1 MNFKKLQVLPPVVAE
16 PEPPGTA
23 TFRVW
28 PEPIFLLAGAESR
41 SRLFKAALAASKK
54 ESLVLTKHDLKQF
67 MTINLIQKSSVAKP
81 KLFIFGSGS
90 DYNFGSSYSHILA
103 L

>member
-54 ESLVLTKHDLKQF
+54 ESLVLTKHDLRA
-67 MTINLIQKSSVAKP
+67 IYD
-81 KLFIFGSGS
+81 G
-90 DYNFGSSYSHILA
+90 
-103 L
+103 